1 MEKGFIST
9 IQMQVEAVDVVK
21 VLQCSKYYKEYIQAP
36 ETRGLFCSFEP
47 CGQYVKKSGHI
58 ILEAFLAT

>member
-1 MEKGFIST
+1 
-9 IQMQVEAVDVVK
+9 MQVEAVDVVK